1 MQLAI
6 CKCYNYY
13 VLMIKNSEDCRSYCP
28 INFVLETLG
37 DKWTLLIVRDLM
49 FKGKNSYT
57 EFLQSDEKISTNILA
72 DRLKKLE
79 DNGVVEKR
87 VALDNRSKSIY
98 SLTNKGKDLLPMM
111 LEITVW
117 SAKYDSSTN
126 TPASFLRD
134 FALSKNEMITKLLSR
149 LG

>member
-1 MQLAI
+1 M
-6 CKCYNYY
+6 
-13 VLMIKNSEDCRSYCP
+13 
-28 INFVLETLG
+28 LETLG